1 MRGVGG
7 NVVTCKRD
15 GKTMLLV
22 KEVEKLSNGEQRVTY
37 SYKCPLCGYTVS
49 VEQLTV
55 KKQLGNGGGVEIVK
69 KSLYSSMN
77 VH

>member
-1 MRGVGG
+1 MRGVSGSA
-7 NVVTCKRD
+7 VMCKRD

-49 VEQLTV
+49 VEQLTI
-55 KKQLGNGGGVEIVK
+55 KKQLGNGDGVEIVK
-69 KSLYSSMN
+69 KNLYSSMS